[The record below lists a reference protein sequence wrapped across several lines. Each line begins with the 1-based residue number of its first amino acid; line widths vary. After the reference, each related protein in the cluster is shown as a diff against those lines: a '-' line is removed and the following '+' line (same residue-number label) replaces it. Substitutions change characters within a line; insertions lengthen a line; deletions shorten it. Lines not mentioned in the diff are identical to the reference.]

1 MSYPVLYEADAT
13 DFFSLGLGTLPD
25 AISPLVTE
33 ERNGEFIF
41 EMTYPIG
48 GRRADLI
55 KNNRIIKVDAGHLL
69 KDQRFVIKTVTPTM
83 DSSGKTVISVYAEH
97 VSYLTNDLTLKP
109 NVSAVNMNA
118 ESALHQWK
126 DSIIEPNNITVD
138 SDIETQ
144 TSTAWSIDKFSNA
157 RQVLGGVEGS
167 ILDRWHGEYRFD
179 NLHIS
184 LLKNRGTTANTL
196 LAYGRNITD
205 FQQEENITNTF
216 TSLYPYAMLSMPAG
230 EETQIYTID
239 GYIVD
244 SKYVG
249 NYPNRKI
256 QPVDFSSEFENV
268 KVGTKPKG
276 DSTADDKTTYL
287 SVKQVQEKLKF
298 LAQSYINNNQIG
310 IPNISIKLSFLDLSK
325 TTNYADSS
333 LLEEVDLCDEVPI
346 RFSKLGID
354 TTTKVSRVV
363 WNVLLDSYDSIELGD
378 IQATLGDKI
387 DQISED
393 TRKHENA
400 LDKWKD
406 IIQTAANGMNTIF
419 RGPNTP
425 TAKHVG
431 DLWYKPN
438 GKYMEMYQW
447 DGVTW
452 MFILSTKHTKEID
465 DAIEQAKT
473 DTETAKKLAQS
484 GVDKAN
490 AADKKAQQGIDDA
503 AKALDDA
510 NVVSKEVTELKGG
523 STVTL
528 AQLEDGL
535 KQTISSEV
543 FESYRAQTD
552 RLIQDRVTSADFT
565 SYRNQTDRAIQDRVT
580 STKFDAKV
588 NLLDSQLTS
597 VITDLSTQNYNLVQ
611 NGAFSDG
618 INRWV
623 VQNGLKV
630 YLIKSN
636 GFQPFTHD
644 YIGFISPLSSQMLKQ
659 EINDPAR
666 LNNKDWNLNYYFR
679 GDKSDGDNGFVE
691 VYLRVT
697 HTDGTVT
704 YLAHSGSSLDL
715 SHSGIWQKKEF
726 EILKSEV
733 VDVSS
738 AQLIINFSKLNGGK
752 WYFSEIQINP
762 GKTAKPYSEN
772 TENFATSSQIT
783 QLSSDINLRV
793 VRGDVINQINIG
805 PESILIDGKKLH
817 ITAQTNI
824 DNAVITS
831 AMIKDIR
838 ADQITAGTLNA
849 ANVNLINVNVN
860 SLVGNT
866 SNFVKTAW
874 NGISNYV
881 NIDSEGIVVA
891 GDTGNIR
898 LSRIGLD
905 FFDVKNGEDLGII
918 HSSSYKK
925 NNKVNGIQ
933 IGLHQAAD
941 VFAISRRQDDS
952 DSENYSG
959 LFEWQN
965 GNAAA
970 LFGNS
975 TGFHMYDNL
984 NMHKNWIQT
993 SEDNRNEMKVHFT
1006 SMNYKGV
1013 AMPALMNK
1021 NHQSGILFG
1030 GTNLYVMAG
1039 GLVFDIYKEFA

>member
-1 MSYPVLYEADAT
+1 MQVANNFIEAHLVEQINTASQLT
-13 DFFSLGLGTLPD
+13 FSLKKPLPAEIQKACVPSPNGDGFLMFKILTEDIKGSTIEYTCIESAYDELASYGYIKDLRPSARQARYMLDLVLKETRWELGLIYNTGNMSTNFYYEPILNCIQDIVKLFGLELTFTVSIEGNKIATRRVNMYRQQGNRTGKRFEYGSNALDVERETSTDELYTALVGRGKGEEVDGDNNPD
-25 AISPLVTE
+25 TPD
-33 ERNGEFIF
+33 G
-41 EMTYPIG
+41 Y
-48 GRRADLI
+48 GRR
-55 KNNRIIKVDAGHLL
+55 
-69 KDQRFVIKTVTPTM
+69 
-83 DSSGKTVISVYAEH
+83 
-97 VSYLTNDLTLKP
+97 
-109 NVSAVNMNA
+109 
-118 ESALHQWK
+118 
-126 DSIIEPNNITVD
+126 ITFE
-138 SDIETQ
+138 DIEWKK
-144 TSTAWSIDKFSNA
+144 SAGDP
-157 RQVLGGVEGS
+157 
-167 ILDRWHGEYRFD
+167 LD
-179 NLHIS
+179 
-184 LLKNRGTTANTL
+184 
-196 LAYGRNITD
+196 
-205 FQQEENITNTF
+205 
-216 TSLYPYAMLSMPAG
+216 
-230 EETQIYTID
+230 
-239 GYIVD
+239 
-244 SKYVG
+244 
-249 NYPNRKI
+249 
-256 QPVDFSSEFENV
+256 
-268 KVGTKPKG
+268 KPKG
-276 DSTADDKTTYL
+276 QEYLEDPDATKTYGFDNGKPRIGLVEFEDD
-287 SVKQVQEKLKF
+287 
-298 LAQSYINNNQIG
+298 I
-310 IPNISIKLSFLDLSK
+310 
-325 TTNYADSS
+325 
-333 LLEEVDLCDEVPI
+333 DE
-346 RFSKLGID
+346 
-354 TTTKVSRVV
+354 
-363 WNVLLDSYDSIELGD
+363 NVLLQHTYQKLQELKRPKVQFKASVIDVGDCTLGDTAAIIRHDFHLEYMTRVFKIDHDLLDEHNNTVELGD
-378 IQATLGDKI
+378 DLSSQDITNKI
-387 DQISED
+387 NDISNKLNQNTQQISYVMTSAD
-393 TRKHENA
+393 GQHKVNYSPNQPANA
-400 LDKWKD
+400 K
-406 IIQTAANGMNTIF
+406 N
-419 RGPNTP
+419 
-425 TAKHVG
+425 G
-431 DLWYKPN
+431 DLWYKDLGN
-438 GKYMEMYQW
+438 GETELYIYN
-447 DGVTW
+447 DGWQLVV
-452 MFILSTKHTKEID
+452 STEHQKEID
-465 DAIEQAKT
+465 DAIEEAQK
-473 DTETAKKLAQS
+473 DTEAAKKLAQS

-503 AKALDDA
+503 AKSLDNA

-523 STVTL
+523 STATL

-597 VITDLSTQNYNLVQ
+597 VITDLSTQDYNLVQ

-618 INRWV
+618 LNRWV
-623 VQNGLKV
+623 VQNDLKS
-630 YLIKSN
+630 YLIKNN
-636 GFQPFTHD
+636 GSQPFTHD
-644 YIGFISPLSSQMLKQ
+644 YIGFISPLSSQILKQ

-726 EILKSEV
+726 EIPKSEV

-738 AQLIINFSKLNGGK
+738 AQLIISFFKLNGGK

-941 VFAISRRQDDS
+941 VFAISRRQNDS

-959 LFEWQN
+959 LFEWKN

-970 LFGNS
+970 LYGDS

-984 NMHKNWIQT
+984 NMHQNWIQT

-1006 SMNYKGV
+1006 SVKYNGV

-1039 GLVFDIYKEFA
+1039 GLVFDIYKELA

>member
-1 MSYPVLYEADAT
+1 MKIYFFNKSEELVQVANNFIEAHLVEQINTASQLT
-13 DFFSLGLGTLPD
+13 FSLKKPLSSNIRKACIPSPNGDGFLMFKILTEDIKESTIEYTCIESAYDELASYGYIKDLRPSARQARYMLEMVLQDTRWELGLIYNTSNATTNFYYEPILNCIQNIVSLFSLELTFTVSIEGNKITTRRVNMYYQQGNRTGKRFEYGSNALDVERETSTDELYTALVGRGKGEQVDGDDNPD
-25 AISPLVTE
+25 TPD
-33 ERNGEFIF
+33 G
-41 EMTYPIG
+41 Y
-48 GRRADLI
+48 GRR
-55 KNNRIIKVDAGHLL
+55 
-69 KDQRFVIKTVTPTM
+69 
-83 DSSGKTVISVYAEH
+83 
-97 VSYLTNDLTLKP
+97 
-109 NVSAVNMNA
+109 
-118 ESALHQWK
+118 
-126 DSIIEPNNITVD
+126 ITFA
-138 SDIETQ
+138 DIEWKK
-144 TSTAWSIDKFSNA
+144 SAGNP
-157 RQVLGGVEGS
+157 
-167 ILDRWHGEYRFD
+167 LD
-179 NLHIS
+179 
-184 LLKNRGTTANTL
+184 
-196 LAYGRNITD
+196 
-205 FQQEENITNTF
+205 
-216 TSLYPYAMLSMPAG
+216 
-230 EETQIYTID
+230 
-239 GYIVD
+239 
-244 SKYVG
+244 
-249 NYPNRKI
+249 
-256 QPVDFSSEFENV
+256 
-268 KVGTKPKG
+268 KPKG
-276 DSTADDKTTYL
+276 QEYLEDPDATKLYGFSDGKPRIGIVTFEDDEDKDVLIQHTY
-287 SVKQVQEKLKF
+287 EKLQEVKRPKVQF
-298 LAQSYINNNQIG
+298 KASVIDVGDCTLGDTVAIIRHD
-310 IPNISIKLSFLDLSK
+310 FH
-325 TTNYADSS
+325 
-333 LLEEVDLCDEVPI
+333 LEYMTRV
-346 RFSKLGID
+346 FKID
-354 TTTKVSRVV
+354 HD
-363 WNVLLDSYDSIELGD
+363 LLDEHNNTVELGD
-378 IQATLGDKI
+378 DLSSQDITNRINDISNTLNQNTQ
-387 DQISED
+387 QISYVMTSAD
-393 TRKHENA
+393 GQHKVNYSPNQPANA
-400 LDKWKD
+400 K
-406 IIQTAANGMNTIF
+406 N
-419 RGPNTP
+419 
-425 TAKHVG
+425 G
-431 DLWYKPN
+431 DLWYKDLGN
-438 GKYMEMYQW
+438 GETELYIYN
-447 DGVTW
+447 DGWQLVV
-452 MFILSTKHTKEID
+452 STEHQREID
-465 DAIEQAKT
+465 DAIEEAQK
-473 DTETAKKLAQS
+473 DTEAAKKLAQS

-503 AKALDDA
+503 AKALDNA

-523 STVTL
+523 STATL

-597 VITDLSTQNYNLVQ
+597 VITDLSTQDYNLVQ

-618 INRWV
+618 LNRWV
-623 VQNGLKV
+623 VQNDLKS
-630 YLIKSN
+630 YLIKNN
-636 GFQPFTHD
+636 GSQPFTHD
-644 YIGFISPLSSQMLKQ
+644 YIGFISPLSSQILKQ

-726 EILKSEV
+726 EIPKSEV

-738 AQLIINFSKLNGGK
+738 AQLIISFFKLNGGK

-905 FFDVKNGEDLGII
+905 FFDVKSGEDLGII
-918 HSSSYKK
+918 HSSSYEK

-941 VFAISRRQDDS
+941 VFAISKRQNDS
-952 DSENYSG
+952 DSKNYSG
-959 LFEWQN
+959 LFEWKN

-970 LFGNS
+970 LFGDS

-984 NMHKNWIQT
+984 NMHRNWIQT

-1006 SMNYKGV
+1006 SVKYNGV

-1030 GTNLYVMAG
+1030 GANLYVMAG
-1039 GLVFDIYKEFA
+1039 GLVFDIYKELA